1 MTCQID
7 NGVLIKYIEDS
18 SDKNIIIPEGVR
30 SIDKCAFAGSS
41 NIQTV
46 EIPDSI
52 RFIGNKAFVYCVA
65 LKRVRLPMFTDYI
78 GEKCFEG
85 SGLTE
90 LTIPS
95 GTKMIGWA
103 AFRRCPNL
111 ETIHIEEGVEHLA
124 DCCFEQ
130 NPKLHEV
137 YIPESVTDIGE
148 HTFMND
154 ANITLIVKKDS
165 YAEKYAEQSCIRY
178 RYSDSAKIVV
188 VSDSHGNYRN
198 FSQIVKKH
206 KDCNMIIHAGDGE
219 QDIGDLAMYERELS
233 QKVVFVGGNCDIR
246 GIHERTKIV
255 EIGGIRIFIAHG
267 DRYEVK
273 TDKTVI
279 ANVAKSEGCQ
289 VAIFGHS
296 HIRFCENVEGVFLLN
311 PGSCDIQG
319 DKTTPSY
326 ALLYISDGHLC
337 VEINNI

>member
-1 MTCQID
+1 MGFQID
-7 NGVLIKYIEDS
+7 NGILVKFIEDL
-18 SDKNIIIPEGVR
+18 SDKNIIIPN
-30 SIDKCAFAGSS
+30 SIKSISKSAFAGCS
-41 NIQTV
+41 NIQSV
-46 EIPDSI
+46 EIPDCVE
-52 RFIGNKAFVYCVA
+52 FIGEKAFHDCIA
-65 LKRVRLPMFTDYI
+65 LKRVRLPINTDYI

-95 GTKMIGWA
+95 GTKMLGWA
-103 AFRRCPNL
+103 AFRRCLNL
-111 ETIHIEEGVEHLA
+111 ETINIEEGVEKLV

-165 YAEKYAEQSCIRY
+165 YAEKYAKQNGIRY
-178 RYSDSAKIVV
+178 RYSDGVKIVV

-206 KDCNMIIHAGDGE
+206 KDCNLIIHAGDGE
-219 QDIGDLAMYERELS
+219 QDIEDLAMYERDLS
-233 QKVVFVGGNCDIR
+233 SKVVFVGGNCDIH
-246 GIHERTKIV
+246 GIHERTKTV
-255 EIGGIRIFIAHG
+255 EIGGIRIFVAHG

-273 TDKTVI
+273 TDKTII
-279 ANVAKSEGCQ
+279 ANAAKSEGCQ
-289 VAIFGHS
+289 VAVFGHS

-319 DKTTPSY
+319 DKTAPSY
-326 ALLYISDGHLC
+326 ALLYISDGHISA
-337 VEINNI
+337 EINNI